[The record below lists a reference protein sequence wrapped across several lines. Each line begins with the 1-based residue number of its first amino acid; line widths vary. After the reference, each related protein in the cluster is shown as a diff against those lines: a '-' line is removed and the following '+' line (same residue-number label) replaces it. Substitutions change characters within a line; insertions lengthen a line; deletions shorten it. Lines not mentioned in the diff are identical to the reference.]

1 MRLPR
6 IALTMGDPAG
16 IGPEIAVRLAR
27 AVSAGR
33 LSPSELTLYGAP
45 DVIEEAVRR
54 FVPGSTPQVVPCSD
68 LKFSQMHPG
77 KLDAR
82 CGLTALEC
90 FRTATL
96 DAIAGK
102 VDAIVTCPINK
113 AAVNLAG
120 IPFSGHTELLAS
132 LSGVRD
138 FVMMQSAGELRVA
151 FITTHIPLGK
161 VPTAVTFDRIAT
173 VTHLLRDA
181 IVAEG
186 IVHPRIAVA
195 ALNPHAGEN
204 GNMGLEDETIVKP
217 AVRALAA
224 EGINIQG
231 PFPPDTLFIE
241 SIRTQFDG
249 IVSMYHDQGHIPFK
263 MLAFDRG
270 VNSTLGLPIIRTSV
284 DHGTAFEI
292 AWKGTASIGS
302 LTAAYELAR
311 KRAVSRIANA

>member
-1 MRLPR
+1 
-6 IALTMGDPAG
+6 MGDPAG

-27 AVSAGR
+27 AVAAGKT
-33 LSPSELTLYGAP
+33 SPAEILLYGSS
-45 DVIEEAVRR
+45 DIIGEAARR
-54 FVPGSTPQVVPCSD
+54 FTPDFLPQTIPCSE

-77 KLDAR
+77 CLDAR
-82 CGLTALEC
+82 CGLAALEC

-120 IPFSGHTELLAS
+120 IPFTGHTELLAS
-132 LSGVRD
+132 LCGVRD
-138 FVMMQSAGELRVA
+138 FVMMQSAGDLRVV
-151 FITTHIPLGK
+151 FVTTHIPLAQ
-161 VPTAVTFDRIAT
+161 VPSDVTFNRIVT

-181 IVAEG
+181 IVSEG
-186 IVHPRIAVA
+186 IVHPKIAVA

-204 GNMGLEDETIVKP
+204 GNMGREDEEVVKP
-217 AVRALAA
+217 AIRALEA
-224 EGINIQG
+224 EGIRIQG

-241 SIRTQFDG
+241 NIRTQFDG

-270 VNSTLGLPIIRTSV
+270 VNSTLGLPVIRTSV

-292 AWKGTASIGS
+292 AWKGTASVGS
-302 LTAAYELAR
+302 LTAAFELAR
-311 KRAVSRIANA
+311 KRAATRIANA